1 MNQAFRLFRGV
12 LILLLGVQLSGCI
25 VIDNKFTGIPPG
37 PWRAVLELEPN
48 MVTPNPKGEP
58 LPEKVNFEFEEVT
71 NGELPF
77 NMEVVYDN
85 RDSFHIEI
93 INGQERI
100 VVDDITIG
108 LDRATAKDTLII
120 RFPIYDSYLKAIYE
134 EDVLEGE
141 WIVEDRGEPYRIPF
155 LAKHGQDH
163 RFTTL
168 RKDPIMDLS
177 GRWRVTFGIE
187 EGAESYPAIGE
198 FKQEGNHITGTFLTE
213 TGDYRYLEGSVQA
226 DKVYLSTFDGSHA
239 FLFEAKIQPDSSLIG
254 SFRSGKHFRT
264 LWEAK
269 RDPAAQLRQ
278 PDELTALKE
287 GYQTVDF
294 AFPNPAGEMVS
305 LSDPKY
311 DGKAVIVQ
319 IMGTWCPNCRDE
331 SVFLR
336 DYLDNHP
343 DQELEVIALA
353 FERYEE
359 QDKAMSAIRTYK
371 QQLGLD
377 YEILLAG
384 TSDKKAAAAAL
395 PMLNRV
401 YSYPTMIILDDTG
414 EVQRIHTGFAGPA
427 TEKYVEFKKDFNTF
441 IEKLLRQAPEN

>member
-1 MNQAFRLFRGV
+1 MNRAFRLLSGV
-12 LILLLGVQLSGCI
+12 YILLLGLQLSGCI
-25 VIDNKFTGIPPG
+25 VIENEFNGLPPG

-85 RDSFHIEI
+85 PDSFHIVI
-93 INGQERI
+93 INGEERI
-100 VVDDITIG
+100 MVDDITIG

-120 RFPIYDSYLKAIYE
+120 RFPVYDSYIKAIYE
-134 EDVLEGE
+134 EDILEGD
-141 WIVEDRGEPYRIPF
+141 WIVENRGEPYSIPF

-168 RKDPIMDLS
+168 RKDPVMDIS
-177 GRWRVTFGIE
+177 GRWSVTFGVE

-198 FKQEGNHITGTFLTE
+198 FQQDGNHLTGTFLTE
-213 TGDYRYLEGSVQA
+213 TGDYRYLQGSVQA

-239 FLFEAKIQPDSSLIG
+239 FMFEAKIRPDSSMLG
-254 SFRSGKHFRT
+254 SFRSGEHFRT

-269 RDPAAQLRQ
+269 RAPDAELRD
-278 PDELTALKE
+278 PDELTKLKE
-287 GYQTVDF
+287 GYETINF
-294 AFPNPAGEMVS
+294 SFPNPKGETIS
-305 LSDPKY
+305 LSDPQY
-311 DGKAVIVQ
+311 QGKPVIVQ
-319 IMGTWCPNCRDE
+319 LMGTWCPNCRDE

-336 DYLDNHP
+336 DYLEQHP

-353 FERYEE
+353 FERYKK
-359 QDKAMSAIRTYK
+359 QDKSMDAIRTYK
-371 QQLGLD
+371 QQLGLE

-384 TSDKKAAAAAL
+384 SSDKAAAAKAL

-401 YSYPTMIILDDTG
+401 YSYPTMVMLGADG
-414 EVQRIHTGFAGPA
+414 KVQRIHTGFAGPA
-427 TEKYVEFKKDFNTF
+427 TGQYAEFKKDFNTF
-441 IEKLLRQAPEN
+441 IEKLLRQVPEN